1 MIKDPERISVKTV
14 AGHHRLQA
22 GTRQVN
28 KGEGER
34 QNIQLTGSF
43 RSKGFFI
50 SFHFLAIGWGPLL
63 TDGASFPSQVGHD
76 HSTTLG

>member
-34 QNIQLTGSF
+34 QNIQLTGHF
-43 RSKGFFI
+43 RSKGVLPAEAGQVLLR
-50 SFHFLAIGWGPLL
+50 FLL
-63 TDGASFPSQVGHD
+63 QVTF
-76 HSTTLG
+76 TTFDQQF

>member
-34 QNIQLTGSF
+34 QNIQLTGHF
-43 RSKGFFI
+43 RSKGVLPAEAGQVLLR
-50 SFHFLAIGWGPLL
+50 FLLL
-63 TDGASFPSQVGHD
+63 QETFTTFD
-76 HSTTLG
+76 HQF